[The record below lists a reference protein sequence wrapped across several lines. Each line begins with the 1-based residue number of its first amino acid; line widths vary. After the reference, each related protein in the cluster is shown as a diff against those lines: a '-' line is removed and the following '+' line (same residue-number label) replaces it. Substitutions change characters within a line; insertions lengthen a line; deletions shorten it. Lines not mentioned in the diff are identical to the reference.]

1 MITTI
6 LTNVGVGL
14 AIAVALFFILAKATR
29 TTVISIDRNGDEKY
43 REKNMNSSRLCL
55 TSILFA
61 IIAISVFFILDGY
74 AILKTI
80 GLTLLIYI
88 FISIVIMFALLYFIP
103 QNNSDDEEYFE
114 RLSFYESAIHIL
126 VISVFAVLIINHF
139 HLI

>member
-43 REKNMNSSRLCL
+43 REKNMNSLRLCL

-88 FISIVIMFALLYFIP
+88 FISVVIMFALLYFIP